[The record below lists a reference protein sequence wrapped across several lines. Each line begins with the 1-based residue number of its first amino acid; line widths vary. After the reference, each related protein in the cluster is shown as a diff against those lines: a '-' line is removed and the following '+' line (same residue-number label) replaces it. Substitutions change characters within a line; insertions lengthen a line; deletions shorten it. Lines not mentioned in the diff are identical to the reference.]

1 MKENAVIEVKNL
13 TYEYEKDVEA
23 LDDVS
28 FSINKGEYVTLIGH
42 NGSGKS
48 TLAKLLCYLLEPTSG
63 EILLNGVKEDEKTV
77 SDIRKT
83 IGIVFQNPDNQF
95 IGSTVED
102 DIAFGLENRNVE
114 YKRMYDLV
122 HEYAKKVHMDAF
134 LNKEPSE
141 ISGGQKQRVAIA
153 GILALGLKII
163 IFDEATSMLDPE
175 GVEDIRRLIFD
186 MKKEDKDLTFIS
198 ITHDIEEAYYSDRVI
213 ILNKGKLFKDG
224 KPEEIFSDYENLTKI
239 GLDIPFVVK
248 VKNSLSGNG
257 VEIPKNITVFSSINS
272 TAFLAMIF
280 FCGKRTLIRSST

>member
-1 MKENAVIEVKNL
+1 MKKDAVIEVKNL
-13 TYEYEKDVEA
+13 TYEYEKNVEA

-28 FSINKGEYVTLIGH
+28 FSIEKGEYVTLIGH

-63 EILLNGVKEDEKTV
+63 EVLLNGVKEDDKNIA
-77 SDIRKT
+77 DIRRT

-114 YKRMYDLV
+114 NKRMHELV
-122 HEYAKKVHMDAF
+122 QEYAKKVHMDNF
-134 LNKEPSE
+134 LKKEPSE

-153 GILALGLKII
+153 GILALGLKIV
-163 IFDEATSMLDPE
+163 IFDESTSMLDPE
-175 GVEDIRRLIFD
+175 GVEDIRKLIFD

-224 KPEEIFSDYENLTKI
+224 KPEEIFSDSESLIKI
-239 GLDIPFVVK
+239 GLDIPFVIK
-248 VKNSLSGNG
+248 VKNSLKENG
-257 VEIPKNITVFSSINS
+257 ISIPNEINS
-272 TAFLAMIF
+272 IEELARYI
-280 FCGKRTLIRSST
+280 CNSK

>member
-1 MKENAVIEVKNL
+1 MKENAVIEVKNV

-23 LDDVS
+23 LNDVS

-114 YKRMYDLV
+114 YKKMYDLV

-175 GVEDIRRLIFD
+175 GVEDIRKLIFD

-224 KPEEIFSDYENLTKI
+224 KPEDIFSDCKNLTKI
-239 GLDIPFVVK
+239 GLDIPFVIK
-248 VKNSLSGNG
+248 VKNSLSKKGIL
-257 VEIPKNITVFSSINS
+257 IPKEIN
-272 TAFLAMIF
+272 TIDELARYI
-280 FCGKRTLIRSST
+280 CKSK

>member
-1 MKENAVIEVKNL
+1 M
-13 TYEYEKDVEA
+13 
-23 LDDVS
+23 
-28 FSINKGEYVTLIGH
+28 
-42 NGSGKS
+42 
-48 TLAKLLCYLLEPTSG
+48 CYLLEPTSG
-63 EILLNGVKEDEKTV
+63 EILLNHVKEDEKTV

-114 YKRMYDLV
+114 YKKMYDLV

-175 GVEDIRRLIFD
+175 GVEDIRKLIFD

-224 KPEEIFSDYENLTKI
+224 KPEDIFSDCENLTKI
-239 GLDIPFVVK
+239 GLDIPFVIK
-248 VKNSLSGNG
+248 VKNSLSKKGIQ
-257 VEIPKNITVFSSINS
+257 IPKEIN
-272 TAFLAMIF
+272 TIDELASYI
-280 FCGKRTLIRSST
+280 CKSK

>member
-1 MKENAVIEVKNL
+1 MKENAVIEVKNV

-23 LDDVS
+23 LNDVS

-114 YKRMYDLV
+114 YKKMYDLV

-175 GVEDIRRLIFD
+175 GVEDIRKLIFD

-224 KPEEIFSDYENLTKI
+224 KPEDIFSDCENLTKI
-239 GLDIPFVVK
+239 GLDIPFVIK
-248 VKNSLSGNG
+248 VKNSLGKKG
-257 VEIPKNITVFSSINS
+257 IQIPKEIN
-272 TAFLAMIF
+272 TIDELASYI
-280 FCGKRTLIRSST
+280 CKSK

>member
-1 MKENAVIEVKNL
+1 MKKDAVIEVKNL
-13 TYEYEKDVEA
+13 TYEYEKNVEA

-28 FSINKGEYVTLIGH
+28 FSIEKGEYVTLIGH

-63 EILLNGVKEDEKTV
+63 EVLLNGVKEDDKNIA
-77 SDIRKT
+77 DIRRT

-114 YKRMYDLV
+114 TKRMHELV
-122 HEYAKKVHMDAF
+122 QEYAKKVHMDSF
-134 LNKEPSE
+134 LKKEPSE

-153 GILALGLKII
+153 GILALGLKIV
-163 IFDEATSMLDPE
+163 IFDESTSMLDPE
-175 GVEDIRRLIFD
+175 GVEDIRKLIFD

-224 KPEEIFSDYENLTKI
+224 KPEEIFGDSESLTKI
-239 GLDIPFVVK
+239 GLDIPFVIK
-248 VKNSLSGNG
+248 VKNSLNENG
-257 VEIPKNITVFSSINS
+257 ISIPNEINS
-272 TAFLAMIF
+272 IEELARYI
-280 FCGKRTLIRSST
+280 CKSK

>member
-1 MKENAVIEVKNL
+1 MKENAVIEVKNV

-23 LDDVS
+23 LNDVS

-114 YKRMYDLV
+114 YKKMYDLV

-175 GVEDIRRLIFD
+175 GVEDIRKLIFD

-213 ILNKGKLFKDG
+213 ILNKGRLFKDG
-224 KPEEIFSDYENLTKI
+224 KPEDIFSDCENLTKI
-239 GLDIPFVVK
+239 GLDIPFVIK
-248 VKNSLSGNG
+248 VKNSLSKKGIQ
-257 VEIPKNITVFSSINS
+257 IPKEIN
-272 TAFLAMIF
+272 TINELARYI
-280 FCGKRTLIRSST
+280 CKSK

>member
-1 MKENAVIEVKNL
+1 MKENAVIEVKNV

-23 LDDVS
+23 LNDVS

-114 YKRMYDLV
+114 YKKMYDLV

-175 GVEDIRRLIFD
+175 GVEDIRKLIFD

-224 KPEEIFSDYENLTKI
+224 KPDDIFSDSENLAKI
-239 GLDIPFVVK
+239 GLDIPFVIK
-248 VKNSLSGNG
+248 VKNSLSEKG
-257 VEIPKNITVFSSINS
+257 VQIPKEIN
-272 TAFLAMIF
+272 TIDELARYI
-280 FCGKRTLIRSST
+280 CKSK

>member
-1 MKENAVIEVKNL
+1 MKENAVIEVKNV

-23 LDDVS
+23 LNDVS

-114 YKRMYDLV
+114 YKKMYDLV

-175 GVEDIRRLIFD
+175 GVEDIRKLIFD

-224 KPEEIFSDYENLTKI
+224 KPEDIFSDCENLTKI
-239 GLDIPFVVK
+239 GLDIPFVIK
-248 VKNSLSGNG
+248 VKNSLSKKGIL
-257 VEIPKNITVFSSINS
+257 IPKEIN
-272 TAFLAMIF
+272 TIDELARYI
-280 FCGKRTLIRSST
+280 CKSK